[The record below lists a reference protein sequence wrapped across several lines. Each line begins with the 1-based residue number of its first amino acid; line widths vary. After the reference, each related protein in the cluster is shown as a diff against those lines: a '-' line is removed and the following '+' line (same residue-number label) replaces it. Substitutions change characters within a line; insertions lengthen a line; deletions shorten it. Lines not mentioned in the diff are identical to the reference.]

1 MGERGCDIPFPND
14 MRRSQEKESPC
25 WGMRG
30 GYKQHRAIYSPYNL
44 IWIRV
49 AIFAFTTILER
60 LDYWAI
66 VHFLRERTS
75 IRLIDCFN
83 HLLILCFQFFE
94 ILFKALNLLVY
105 ELAMQ
110 CRGIERQVFNHDDS

>member
-1 MGERGCDIPFPND
+1 M
-14 MRRSQEKESPC
+14 
-25 WGMRG
+25 
-30 GYKQHRAIYSPYNL
+30 A
-44 IWIRV
+44 
-49 AIFAFTTILER
+49 TILKR

-66 VHFLRERTS
+66 VHLFWKRTS
-75 IRLIDCFN
+75 IRLIDCLN

-94 ILFKALNLLVY
+94 ILFNALNLLVY